1 MWVRKATGLGITE
14 FFLRLMAWLRLKD
27 DTYHN
32 AQMRVITGPNQ
43 DIAVKLIKGMKALFE
58 LHHICK

>member
-1 MWVRKATGLGITE
+1 
-14 FFLRLMAWLRLKD
+14 MAWLRLKD